1 MNRLLIIV
9 YEICLWILALIAIP
23 RMLYYFFVHKKYH
36 QSLLLRL
43 GFNYPNIEKNE
54 QPLIW
59 IHAVSV
65 GETKAIVSL
74 ARELKLSYPTSRL
87 VVSSVTETGQAEAKR
102 SLPFADFHVFLPFD
116 FYWLVRRI
124 IRKASPQL
132 VILCESDFWF
142 NFLRCAKKQGASLAL
157 LNGKMSSESEARFC
171 KIPFFSRMLF
181 NLFDILC
188 VQNELYR
195 KRFLQV
201 GAATEKL
208 KVTGNLKLDDE
219 YPRLS
224 DAEVREWREKLGIST
239 NQVVLTVGS
248 SHYPEEQLILDLAK
262 DIWNRFPQLKVILVP
277 RHPERFKEVATLLE
291 NERLEWISFTDI
303 NRRTGK
309 EQIILIDA
317 MGMLRMCYQL
327 SDIALVAG
335 SFTTK
340 VGGHN
345 ILEPCWYGKPVLF
358 GPSMYSQLELVD
370 LIQQAQ
376 AGMQVTQ
383 EQLGK
388 TLEEWLMSDSL
399 RHEIGHNGLRL
410 IQNLKGST
418 KRTLNAIEPILC
430 KIK

>member
-1 MNRLLIIV
+1 MNRLLIIF
-9 YEICLWILALIAIP
+9 YEICLWILAAIAIP

-36 QSLLLRL
+36 QSLLMRL
-43 GFNYPNIEKNE
+43 GFNYPVIEQNE
-54 QPLIW
+54 HPLIW

-65 GETKAIVSL
+65 GETKAIVSF
-74 ARELKLSYPTSRL
+74 ARELKLAYPASRL
-87 VVSSVTETGQAEAKR
+87 VISSVTETGHVEAKR

-142 NFLRCAKKQGASLAL
+142 NFLRCAKKQGASLVL
-157 LNGKMSSESEARFC
+157 VNGKISVESESRFC
-171 KIPFFSRMLF
+171 KFPFFSNMLF
-181 NLFDILC
+181 NLFDTLC
-188 VQNELYR
+188 VQNELY
-195 KRFLQV
+195 KERFLRV
-201 GAATEKL
+201 GAAPEKV

-224 DAEVREWREKLGIST
+224 DKEIAEWREKLGMSPD
-239 NQVVLTVGS
+239 QVVLTVGS

-262 DIWNRFPQLKVILVP
+262 EIWSRFPQLKVILVP
-277 RHPERFKEVATLLE
+277 RHPERFREVAILLE
-291 NERLEWISFTDI
+291 NERIEWISFTDI
-303 NRRTGK
+303 NRKTGR
-309 EQIILIDA
+309 EQVILIDA

-370 LIQQAQ
+370 LIKQAQ
-376 AGMQVTQ
+376 AGVQVTQ

-388 TLEEWLMSDSL
+388 TIEEWLMNESL
-399 RHEIGHNGLRL
+399 RYEIGQNGLRL

-418 KRTLNAIEPILC
+418 KRTINAIEPILS